1 MVIIG
6 QLACI
11 HDHQGLVSA
20 SGLKGF
26 SAGAIVGDGVGDPGD
41 ICSMGGEGDDGGEGS
56 GSGWL
61 VDPEARGRCCSGRDQ
76 AGLVGLAS
84 GAPPSVLAVTSNS
97 KG

>member
-20 SGLKGF
+20 AGLKGF

-41 ICSMGGEGDDGGEGS
+41 ICSMGGEG
-56 GSGWL
+56 SGWL
-61 VDPEARGRCCSGRDQ
+61 VDTEARGRCCSGRDQ